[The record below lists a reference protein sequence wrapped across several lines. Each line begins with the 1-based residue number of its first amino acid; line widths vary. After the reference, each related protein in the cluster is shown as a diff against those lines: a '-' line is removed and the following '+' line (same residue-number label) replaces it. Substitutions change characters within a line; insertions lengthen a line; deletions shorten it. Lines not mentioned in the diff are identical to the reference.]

1 MSSAFPPPAAV
12 ALDSPSSDAGSL
24 QVKDVYISS
33 EKVAQDAHEGVIDR
47 DRRAEKR
54 ALLKVDLV
62 VIPLVGMYYLLSF
75 IDRSNIGN
83 ARIAGLQKTLN
94 MSNTQFST
102 ALTIT
107 YVPYILMELP
117 MNLLMKRLGANN
129 TLPIMVALWGMVCA
143 CQGAVKTYGGLL
155 ACRFFLGA
163 LEGGLFPGIVLYMS
177 TFYKRHEMQLRF
189 SMMFSATS
197 LAGAFS
203 GLLAA
208 GIENMDGVRGLS
220 GWAWIFI
227 LEGVFTT
234 LFGLITFFLRIP
246 SSPNQISPLI
256 LTPHERST
264 YCAALGEDWSADA
277 DVDGEEPEVFSW
289 KEVGSVFTLKEGLH
303 VWLICVPLFFSGV
316 TLFGLANFTPTIVNA
331 LGYGTTHTQLLTVPP
346 YACSFVL
353 SIVCSYLCDKYK
365 QRGAMAVGTSL
376 LAAVGYAIFLGSK
389 NKHADYAALFLQIIG
404 VYAGA
409 PCLSTWNSNNVQ
421 PHYRRATAIA
431 CAFAATNIGGIVS
444 TWIFIDP
451 PRFHTATSINLAFSL
466 AMAAFCAIIMIY
478 LDHVNERKKREIERL
493 EKEGDIHGGESGW
506 DSRRE
511 RRRLGDRH
519 PRFVYT
525 L

>member
-1 MSSAFPPPAAV
+1 MSPPSN
-12 ALDSPSSDAGSL
+12 SPSDTGSHNK
-24 QVKDVYISS
+24 QGEDGYADS
-33 EKVAQDAHEGVIDR
+33 EKDLAVVDPHLE
-47 DRRAEKR
+47 RRA
-54 ALLKVDLV
+54 LWKVDLV

-83 ARIAGLQKTLN
+83 ARIAGLQKSLKMT
-94 MSNTQFST
+94 NTQFST

-117 MNLLMKRLGANN
+117 MNLLMKRLGANI
-129 TLPIMVALWGMVCA
+129 TLPLMVALWGMVCA
-143 CQGAVKTYGGLL
+143 CQGAVTTYGGLL

-177 TFYKRHEMQLRF
+177 TFYKRHELQLRF

-208 GIENMDGVRGLS
+208 GIQNMDGLRGIP
-220 GWAWIFI
+220 GWGWIFI
-227 LEGVFTT
+227 LEGVFTA
-234 LFGLITFFLRIP
+234 LFGLVTFLIGIP
-246 SSPNQISPLI
+246 ASPTQISTRI
-256 LTPHERST
+256 LTLDERST
-264 YCAALGEDWSADA
+264 YCSALAEDWSGDADA
-277 DVDGEEPEVFSW
+277 DGGVDEVFEW
-289 KEVGSVFTLKEGLH
+289 KEVRSVFTDAKH
-303 VWLICVPLFFSGV
+303 VLLICVPLFFSGV
-316 TLFGLANFTPTIVNA
+316 TLFGLANFTPTIVGA
-331 LGYGTTHTQLLTVPP
+331 LGFNATQTQLLTVPP
-346 YACSFVL
+346 YACSFVI

-365 QRGAMAVGTSL
+365 HRGAMAIGTSL

-389 NKHADYAALFLQIIG
+389 NKHADYFALFLQIIG
-404 VYAGA
+404 VYSGA

-431 CAFAATNIGGIVS
+431 AAFASTNIGGIVS
-444 TWIFIDP
+444 TWLFIDP

-466 AMAAFCAIIMIY
+466 AMAVFCAGVVVY
-478 LDHVNERKKREIERL
+478 LGRANVSKAREVERL
-493 EKEGDIHGGESGW
+493 EREMPNGEW
-506 DSRRE
+506 DERKE

>member
-1 MSSAFPPPAAV
+1 MTN
-12 ALDSPSSDAGSL
+12 
-24 QVKDVYISS
+24 
-33 EKVAQDAHEGVIDR
+33 E
-47 DRRAEKR
+47 
-54 ALLKVDLV
+54 
-62 VIPLVGMYYLLSF
+62 
-75 IDRSNIGN
+75 
-83 ARIAGLQKTLN
+83 
-94 MSNTQFST
+94 QFST

-177 TFYKRHEMQLRF
+177 SFYKRHEMQLRF

-208 GIENMDGVRGLS
+208 AIQNMHGLRGLP

-234 LFGLITFFLRIP
+234 LFGLITFLIGVPATPTQFSTR
-246 SSPNQISPLI
+246 I
-256 LTPHERST
+256 LTPDERSV
-264 YCAALGEDWSADA
+264 YCTALAEDWSADA
-277 DVDGEEPEVFSW
+277 DVDGREPEVFSW
-289 KEVGSVFTLKEGLH
+289 SEVWSVFTNAKH
-303 VWLICVPLFFSGV
+303 VLLTCVPLFFSGV

-331 LGYGTTHTQLLTVPP
+331 LGYGATHTQLLTVPP
-346 YACSFVL
+346 YACSFVI

-365 QRGAMAVGTSL
+365 QRGPMATGTSL
-376 LAAVGYAIFLGSK
+376 LAAVGYALFLGSK

-431 CAFAATNIGGIVS
+431 AAFASTNIGGIVS
-444 TWIFIDP
+444 TWIFVDP

-466 AMAAFCAIIMIY
+466 AMVAFCAYIMVY
-478 LDHVNERKKREIERL
+478 LSHANKLKCQEVERL
-493 EKEGDIHGGESGW
+493 KKEFGENGEW
-506 DSRRE
+506 DSRAE

-525 L
+525 T